1 MAVLRNALLTD
12 GRVADVGLDG
22 DHISWVGEGE
32 AVGDET
38 DLSGMLL
45 LPAPAEPHAHL
56 DKALTADLVANPKGD
71 LMGAI
76 KAWQGA
82 YPDRTKEEIHG
93 RAKRAAEIAVR
104 QGITALRTH
113 VDVGEVLGTKGIEA
127 LIAIRGEMAHLIDIQ
142 LVALIARPLLGDA
155 GAGNRAALAKAI
167 ELGVDLVGGASHLDA
182 DPAGFITYILDVAE
196 EAQLPVDLHV
206 DETLD
211 VDMLSL
217 LELAKQV
224 RDRGFPHQ
232 VTASHCVSLGVQDI
246 ATQQQ
251 IAKEVAD
258 AHIGI
263 VTLPQTNLFLQAR
276 DVSTSAPRGLT
287 AIAALRD
294 AGATV
299 AGGADNLQDP
309 FNTVGR
315 GDAMET
321 AALLVMA
328 GHLSPDD
335 AYDAVSGVSRQVMG
349 LPVAAVEPGAPAELV
364 AIRAATLREAVASA
378 PADRTVIHK
387 GTVVCR
393 TEVNSTRL

>member
-1 MAVLRNALLTD
+1 MPALPIQEPSTAQPWDTERMAVLRNALLTD

-142 LVALIARPLLGDA
+142 LVALIARPFSATL
-155 GAGNRAALAKAI
+155 ALAIGPHSPRQSSSESIWSVERHISMRTRRDSSRTYSTWPKRHSYLLISTSTKRSTSTCCRCSSWPSRFAI
-167 ELGVDLVGGASHLDA
+167 EA
-182 DPAGFITYILDVAE
+182 
-196 EAQLPVDLHV
+196 
-206 DETLD
+206 
-211 VDMLSL
+211 
-217 LELAKQV
+217 
-224 RDRGFPHQ
+224 FP
-232 VTASHCVSLGVQDI
+232 
-246 ATQQQ
+246 
-251 IAKEVAD
+251 
-258 AHIGI
+258 
-263 VTLPQTNLFLQAR
+263 
-276 DVSTSAPRGLT
+276 
-287 AIAALRD
+287 
-294 AGATV
+294 
-299 AGGADNLQDP
+299 
-309 FNTVGR
+309 
-315 GDAMET
+315 
-321 AALLVMA
+321 
-328 GHLSPDD
+328 
-335 AYDAVSGVSRQVMG
+335 
-349 LPVAAVEPGAPAELV
+349 
-364 AIRAATLREAVASA
+364 IR
-378 PADRTVIHK
+378 
-387 GTVVCR
+387 
-393 TEVNSTRL
+393 